1 MKKQRYAVYE
11 DDYKLVTAP
20 TLEDAAKFLALC
32 KKQDPNAPK
41 GKYTIKPV

>member
-1 MKKQRYAVYE
+1 MKQRYAVYE
-11 DDYKLVTAP
+11 GNSKLVTAP

-32 KKQDPNAPK
+32 REQDPKASK